1 MDEVACVGAE
11 GVVTVLL
18 IAVAAWALTC
28 PATFIYLMRESKKLG
43 EQRYTPIYEYL
54 EEQR

>member
-1 MDEVACVGAE
+1 M
-11 GVVTVLL
+11 TVLL